1 MAYNG
6 PVKRRGLPL
15 RRKLFLGTAG
25 ISIILVLLV
34 TFFAMRTTYD
44 ALHSQV
50 IGVRHMSI
58 GWLAER
64 LELSLKEYADQ
75 FYTLEVD
82 KETKADIQEWCR
94 PGGTLN
100 YAAQW
105 RLITAL
111 NAIISMDAN
120 MNSIEIYNLQN
131 GTVLT
136 ARRSGAVL
144 SETGAKLTQW
154 KARDMGLQTNMVL
167 MRENGEIQL
176 MHQINRFETNTPLA
190 LAVMRLKPAAFVD
203 LMNNIRSNEDET
215 LLTLNDAG
223 QLVAAT
229 DEGTHLWDE
238 AQIAK
243 LAASLPESSNKESS
257 YENSYL
263 FYRPVSRGKL
273 QIIQLVPG
281 SVIASPL
288 RQTLLF
294 GILAAAFGL
303 LGALGL
309 SLLFTRI
316 VSKPIMQLAEKMQHV
331 TIREYSTKENGSIRT
346 DEIGLLEDSFN
357 LMIIRNQELIAQK
370 FQTRIEKRSA
380 QLRALQA
387 QINPHFLYNTLQSIG
402 GMALKKNAPEIY
414 GVTVDLS
421 DILRYS
427 LSFSKE
433 MVPLGEE
440 IKYLDSYLA
449 IQNQRF
455 GSRIKVNRD
464 IEPEWLSVLIPKLIL
479 QPIVENS
486 LEHGLC
492 EKPGTWEITLSAK
505 AAGEN
510 DMQLIISDNG
520 LGMAQ
525 DRLQYIREEL
535 AKGEENAIASSA
547 HIGLNNVNSRIR
559 LKYGAAYGV
568 TVESE
573 PKQGTTVFVLLRAV
587 REGDTWPTQL
597 S

>member
-1 MAYNG
+1 M
-6 PVKRRGLPL
+6 
-15 RRKLFLGTAG
+15 GTAG
-25 ISIILVLLV
+25 ISIVLVLLV

-44 ALHSQV
+44 ALYSQV

-58 GWLAER
+58 GWLQER

-82 KETKADIQEWCR
+82 KETRADIQAWCK
-94 PGGTLN
+94 PDGELD

-111 NAIISMDAN
+111 NAIISMDSN

-131 GTVLT
+131 DTVLT
-136 ARRSGAVL
+136 ARRSGAL
-144 SETGAKLTQW
+144 LLETGTKLTKW
-154 KARDMGLQTNMVL
+154 MARDTVLQTNMVL
-167 MRENGEIQL
+167 MRENGEIL
-176 MHQINRFETNTPLA
+176 VSHQINRFETNTPLA
-190 LAVMRLKPAAFVD
+190 LAVMRLKPDAFVD
-203 LMNNIRSNEDET
+203 LMNSIRSGGDET
-215 LLTLNDAG
+215 LLLLSDAG
-223 QLVAAT
+223 EMVAAT
-229 DEGTHLWDE
+229 DEGTRTWDE

-243 LAASLPESSNKESS
+243 LASSLPELSRKESS

-273 QIIQLVPG
+273 QIVQLVPG

-288 RQTLLF
+288 RQTLLV
-294 GILAAAFGL
+294 GMLAAAFGL

-316 VSKPIMQLAEKMQHV
+316 VSKPIVQLAEKMQHV
-331 TIREYSTKENGSIRT
+331 TIREYSAKDNGSLRA

-357 LMIIRNQELIAQK
+357 LMILRNQELIAQK

-433 MVPLGEE
+433 MVILGEE

-455 GSRIKVNRD
+455 GNRIKVVRD
-464 IEPEWLSVLIPKLIL
+464 IDPEWLKVLIPKLIL

-486 LEHGLC
+486 LEHGLA
-492 EKPGTWEITLSAK
+492 EKPGEWEITLTAQ
-505 AAGEN
+505 AAGN
-510 DMQLIISDNG
+510 SDMLLVISDNG

-559 LKYGAAYGV
+559 LKYGSAYGV
-568 TVESE
+568 TVDSG
-573 PKQGTTVFVLLRAV
+573 PGQGTKVSVLLRAV
-587 REGDTWPTQL
+587 REGEAWPTQL

>member
-1 MAYNG
+1 
-6 PVKRRGLPL
+6 
-15 RRKLFLGTAG
+15 
-25 ISIILVLLV
+25 
-34 TFFAMRTTYD
+34 
-44 ALHSQV
+44 
-50 IGVRHMSI
+50 
-58 GWLAER
+58 

-75 FYTLEVD
+75 FYALEVD
-82 KETKADIQEWCR
+82 KETKADIQAWCT
-94 PGGTLN
+94 PDGELD

-111 NAIISMDAN
+111 NAIISRDVN

-131 GTVLT
+131 DTVLT
-136 ARRSGAVL
+136 AKRSGAML
-144 SETGAKLTQW
+144 SQTGKKLMLW
-154 KARDMGLQTNMVL
+154 EARDAGLQTNMAL
-167 MRENGEIQL
+167 LRENGEIL
-176 MHQINRFETNTPLA
+176 AIHQINRFETNTPLA
-190 LAVMRLKPAAFVD
+190 LAVMHLKPAAFLD
-203 LMNNIRSNEDET
+203 LMNNILSSADET
-215 LLTLNDAG
+215 LLLLSDAG

-229 DEGTHLWDE
+229 DEGTRKWDE
-238 AQIAK
+238 AKIAK
-243 LAASLPESSNKESS
+243 LTSSLTDSSRKESS
-257 YENSYL
+257 YESNYL
-263 FYRPVSRGKL
+263 FFRPVSRGKL
-273 QIIQLVPG
+273 QILQLVPG

-288 RQTLLF
+288 RQTLLV
-294 GILAAAFGL
+294 GMLAAVIGL

-316 VSKPIMQLAEKMQHV
+316 VLKPIIELAEKMQNV
-331 TIREYSTKENGSIRT
+331 TIREYSAKEKGSLRA
-346 DEIGLLEDSFN
+346 DEIGLLEDSFH

-440 IKYLDSYLA
+440 MKYLDSYLS

-455 GSRIKVNRD
+455 GNRIKVIRD
-464 IEPEWLSVLIPKLIL
+464 IAPEWLSVLIPKLIL
-479 QPIVENS
+479 QPMVENS
-486 LEHGLC
+486 LEHGLG
-492 EKPGTWEITLSAK
+492 EKPGAWEITLSAK
-505 AAGEN
+505 AAGGG
-510 DMQLIISDNG
+510 DMLLIISDNG
-520 LGMAQ
+520 LGMAPE
-525 DRLQYIREEL
+525 RLRYIREEL

-559 LKYGAAYGV
+559 LKYGAPYGV
-568 TVESE
+568 SVESE
-573 PKQGTTVFVLLRAV
+573 PGQGTTVLVLLRAV
-587 REGDTWPTQL
+587 REGDTWPIPL

>member
-1 MAYNG
+1 M
-6 PVKRRGLPL
+6 
-15 RRKLFLGTAG
+15 GTAG
-25 ISIILVLLV
+25 ISIVLVLLV

-44 ALHSQV
+44 ALYSQV

-58 GWLAER
+58 GWLQER
-64 LELSLKEYADQ
+64 LDLSLKEYADQ

-82 KETKADIQEWCR
+82 KETKADIQAWCK
-94 PGGTLN
+94 PDGELD

-131 GTVLT
+131 DTVLT

-144 SETGAKLTQW
+144 SETGTKLAQW
-154 KARDMGLQTNMVL
+154 KARDAGLQTNMVL
-167 MRENGEIQL
+167 MRENGEIL
-176 MHQINRFETNTPLA
+176 AAHKINRFETNTPLA
-190 LAVMRLKPAAFVD
+190 LVVMRLKPDAFVG
-203 LMNNIRSNEDET
+203 LMDNIRSGGDET
-215 LLTLNDAG
+215 LLLLSDAD
-223 QLVAAT
+223 QLIAAT
-229 DEGTHLWDE
+229 DEGTHTWD
-238 AQIAK
+238 QAK
-243 LAASLPESSNKESS
+243 ILKLISSLPESSQKESS

-263 FYRPVSRGKL
+263 FVRQVSRGKL
-273 QIIQLVPG
+273 QIVQLVPG

-288 RQTLLF
+288 RQTLLV

-316 VSKPIMQLAEKMQHV
+316 VSKPIVQLAEKMQHV
-331 TIREYSTKENGSIRT
+331 TIREYSARENGSLRA
-346 DEIGLLEDSFN
+346 DEIGHLEDSFN
-357 LMIIRNQELIAQK
+357 LMILRNQELIAQK

-402 GMALKKNAPEIY
+402 GMALKKDAPEIY
-414 GVTVDLS
+414 GVTLDLS

-427 LSFSKE
+427 LSFSRE
-433 MVPLGEE
+433 MVPLEEE

-455 GSRIKVNRD
+455 GSRIKVVRNID
-464 IEPEWLSVLIPKLIL
+464 PEWLKVLIPKLIL

-486 LEHGLC
+486 LEHGLA
-492 EKPGTWEITLSAK
+492 EKPGSWEITISAA

-510 DMQLIISDNG
+510 DMLLVIADNG
-520 LGMAQ
+520 LGMAP

-573 PKQGTTVFVLLRAV
+573 PGQGTKVSILLRAV
-587 REGDTWPTQL
+587 REGETWPAQL